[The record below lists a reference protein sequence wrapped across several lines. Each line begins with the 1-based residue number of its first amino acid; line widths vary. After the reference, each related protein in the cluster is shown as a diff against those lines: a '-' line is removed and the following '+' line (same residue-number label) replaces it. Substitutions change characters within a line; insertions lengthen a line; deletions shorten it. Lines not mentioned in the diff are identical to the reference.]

1 MTGCAEVE
9 FVSVARAMGLPLIS
23 AAGLAEMASSLG
35 EQAVRAMTAHAE
47 PRCLRRVMV
56 DRIAALG
63 LDSRNRLRRSWS
75 DLLHETLKKLAR
87 IVS

>member
-1 MTGCAEVE
+1 VVGWVTA
-9 FVSVARAMGLPLIS
+9 FVSAARAIGLPLIS
-23 AAGLAEMASSLG
+23 AVAFAETFSSLG
-35 EQAVRAMTAHAE
+35 EQADRAMTAQAE
-47 PRCLRRVMV
+47 TRCLRRVMV
-56 DRIAALG
+56 NTIAALG